1 MIAAMTDGG
10 RIYDYPSTVGVQIQD
25 AEIEDYE
32 RAAEFLNRGRC
43 DIVSLQHEFG
53 IFGGAAGRH
62 VTHLL
67 ERLNAPI
74 VTTLHTIL
82 ETPSAHQ
89 RKALESV
96 IDQSARVVVM
106 AAKGRELLREVYLT
120 PDDKIEIIPHGVP
133 DVAFSEPGLAKIDL
147 GFAGRSVLLT
157 FGLLS
162 PNKGIEV
169 MIDAMPAILR
179 GCPDVVYVVLG
190 ATHPNLIREQG
201 EAYRESLMARAQAL
215 GVENQVVFHDR
226 FVDQETLLR
235 YIAMCDVYVTP
246 YLNERQMTSGTLAY
260 SFGLGK
266 AVVSTPYWHA
276 QDLLADGRGL
286 LAPFGDSQAI
296 GSAISG
302 LLSDHVR
309 RDAMRLRAYETSRS
323 MTWRRVAER
332 YLSVFDGLGRG
343 QRLRVITRPAPAA
356 AALDPLLIQPRT
368 DHFLAMCDDTGIFQ
382 HALRCVPDRAHGYC
396 TDDNARALL
405 LACALDAPGETPLPD
420 GVSMRFASFLQHA
433 WNPAI
438 RRFRNFMSFDR
449 RWLEECGSEDSHG
462 RALWALGEAARSSA
476 VEGRRRWASDL
487 FEQAQTPVEAFTSP
501 RAWAFALLGLDGYC
515 AVHPEAVEARRLR
528 LVLADRLL
536 SLLMAV
542 ESHDW
547 IWFEEGLSY
556 DNARLCQALL
566 VTSAATG
573 RAAYAEAGQRS
584 LRWLSTLQTNAAGQ
598 FRPVGTAGFGERRVQ
613 PRAFDQQ
620 PVEAAATIAACLAAC
635 RLSPDEEWRAI
646 ASKAFAWFMGANDLS
661 APLVIQETGGCR
673 DGLHPDRANE
683 NQGAESVLSYLLG
696 LSEMRLMTRL
706 SDTRTR
712 FAPRIA

>member
-1 MIAAMTDGG
+1 MTDGG
-10 RIYDYPSTVGVQIQD
+10 RVYDYPDTVGVQIQD
-25 AEIEDYE
+25 AEIADYA
-32 RAAEFLNRGRC
+32 RAADFLNHGRF
-43 DIVSLQHEFG
+43 DVISLQHEFG
-53 IFGGAAGRH
+53 IFGGAAGQH
-62 VTHLL
+62 VTRLL
-67 ERLNAPI
+67 ERLNAPV

-82 ETPSAHQ
+82 EAPSPAQ
-89 RKALESV
+89 RRAMESV

-120 PDDKIEIIPHGVP
+120 PDSKIEIIPHGVP
-133 DVAFSEPGLAKIDL
+133 DVAFAEPDQAKADL
-147 GFAGRSVLLT
+147 GFEGRSVLLT

-169 MIDAMPAILR
+169 MIDAMPDILS
-179 GCPDVVYVVLG
+179 GCPNVVYVVLG

-201 EAYRESLMARAQAL
+201 EAYRQSLIARAKAL
-215 GVENQVVFHDR
+215 GVEQQVVFHDR
-226 FVDQETLLR
+226 FVDQATLLR

-246 YLNERQMTSGTLAY
+246 YLNEKQMTSGTLAY

-286 LAPFGDSQAI
+286 LAPFGDSKAI
-296 GSAISG
+296 GAAISG
-302 LLSDHVR
+302 LLSDPAR

-343 QRLRVITRPAPAA
+343 QRLRVITRPESAA
-356 AALDPLLIQPRT
+356 AVDPITIAPRT
-368 DHFLAMCDDTGIFQ
+368 DHFLAMCDDTGMFQ

-405 LACALDAPGETPLPD
+405 LACALDAPGEAPLPD
-420 GVSMRFASFLQHA
+420 TVSVRFASFLQHA
-433 WNPAI
+433 WNPHL

-449 RWLEECGSEDSHG
+449 RWLEEAGSEDSHG

-476 VEGRRRWASDL
+476 GESRRRWAADL

-515 AVHPEAVEARRLR
+515 AAHPEAGEARRLR

-536 SLLMAV
+536 GLLMTV
-542 ESHDW
+542 EGHDW
-547 IWFEEGLSY
+547 VWFEEGLSY
-556 DNARLCQALL
+556 DNARLPQALL
-566 VTSAATG
+566 VTAAATG
-573 RAAYAEAGQRS
+573 RAAYSEAGLRS
-584 LRWLSTLQTNAAGQ
+584 LRWLSVQQTNAAGQ
-598 FRPVGTAGFGERRVQ
+598 FRPVGTASFGEQRVR
-613 PRAFDQQ
+613 PRPFDQQ

-635 RLSPDEEWRAI
+635 RLSPDAEWRTI

-661 APLVIQETGGCR
+661 APLAVPETGGCR

-696 LSEMRLMTRL
+696 LCEMRLMHRL
-706 SDTRTR
+706 SDARTK

>member
-1 MIAAMTDGG
+1 MTDGG
-10 RIYDYPSTVGVQIQD
+10 RVYDYPASVGVQIQD
-25 AEIEDYE
+25 AEIEEYE
-32 RAAEFLNRGRC
+32 RASEYLNWGRF
-43 DIVSLQHEFG
+43 DVISLQHEFG
-53 IFGGAAGRH
+53 IFGGAAGKH
-62 VTHLL
+62 ITHLL

-82 ETPSAHQ
+82 EAPSFAQ
-89 RKALESV
+89 RQALESV
-96 IDQSARVVVM
+96 IDQSAKVVVM
-106 AAKGRELLREVYLT
+106 AAKGRELLRDVYRT
-120 PDDKIEIIPHGVP
+120 SDEKIEIIPHGVP
-133 DVAFSEPGLAKIDL
+133 DVAFAEPDLAKADF

-201 EAYRESLMARAQAL
+201 EAYRDGLMARAKAL
-215 GVENQVVFHDR
+215 SVEKQVVFDNR
-226 FVDQETLLR
+226 FVDQATLLR

-246 YLNERQMTSGTLAY
+246 YLNEKQMTSGTLAY

-276 QDLLADGRGL
+276 QDLLSDGRGL
-286 LAPFGDSQAI
+286 LVPFGDSLAI

-302 LLSDHVR
+302 LLSDRGR
-309 RDAMRLRAYETSRS
+309 RDAMRLRAYETSRA

-332 YLSVFDGLGRG
+332 YLSLFDGLGRG
-343 QRLRVITRPAPAA
+343 QRLRVIKRPHPTQPAP
-356 AALDPLLIQPRT
+356 LDPLAIPVKT
-368 DHFLAMCDDTGIFQ
+368 DHLLAMCDDTGVFQ
-382 HALRCVPDRAHGYC
+382 HALRCVPDRTHGYC

-405 LACALDAPGETPLPD
+405 LACALDAPGETPLPNA
-420 GVSMRFASFLQHA
+420 VTVRFASFLQHA
-433 WNPAI
+433 WNPQL

-449 RWLEECGSEDSHG
+449 RWLDEAGSEDSHG

-476 VEGRRRWASDL
+476 RSSSRLWAADL
-487 FEQAQTPVEAFTSP
+487 FEQAQTAVEAFTSP

-515 AVHPEAVEARRLR
+515 AAQPEGAEARRLR

-536 SLLMAV
+536 ALLMAV

-547 IWFEEGLSY
+547 VWFESGLSY
-556 DNARLCQALL
+556 DNARLSQALL
-566 VTSAATG
+566 VTAAATG
-573 RAAYAEAGQRS
+573 RTAYAEAGLRS
-584 LRWLSTLQTNAAGQ
+584 LRWLSAQQTNPAGQ
-598 FRPVGTAGFGERRVQ
+598 FRPVGTAGFGELRTP

-620 PVEAAATIAACLAAC
+620 PVEAAATIAACLAAF
-635 RLSPDEEWRAI
+635 RVEPDEEWRAI

-661 APLVIQETGGCR
+661 APLAVLDTGGCR

-683 NQGAESVLSYLLG
+683 NQGAESVLSYLMG

-706 SDTRTR
+706 SETRAK